1 MILIT
6 NNMEHK
12 PGEGGTAIKLA
23 EDIYIDEEC
32 VRDVVR
38 GILKKHS
45 GRWEWNNEDEFFY
58 SCSNCGHKA
67 YGNTAEI
74 VSGLYNYCPNC
85 GAKME
90 VEENEND

>member
-1 MILIT
+1 MKLVEIT
-6 NNMEHK
+6 KENKRYYSKEFIHGFNTGAKIQYEADSK
-12 PGEGGTAIKLA
+12 E
-23 EDIYIDEEC
+23 
-32 VRDVVR
+32 RR
-38 GILKKHS
+38 

-90 VEENEND
+90 VKENEND